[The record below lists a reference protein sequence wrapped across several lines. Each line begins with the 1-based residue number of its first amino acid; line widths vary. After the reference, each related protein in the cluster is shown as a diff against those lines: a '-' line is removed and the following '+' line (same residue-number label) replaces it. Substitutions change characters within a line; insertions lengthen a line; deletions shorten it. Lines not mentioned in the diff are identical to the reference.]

1 MNDLIDK
8 IIERPKGQKIAI
20 LAVAVLLLIGLYYT
34 LLYGPR
40 SEDIARLEEQ
50 VESAKNERL
59 TKQQKAANLPRLRKE
74 LTQLDIDLKRAV
86 AQLPDKKSMD
96 ELLRTVASKAQQA
109 GLDVILFRPR
119 AENMQD
125 FYAEIPID
133 ITVKG
138 NFYSAV
144 NFFDQVGRL
153 DRLININNIGFK
165 KPATVGD
172 TVMLET
178 TTVATAFRFL
188 SEAERK
194 KIAEEKAKAAQQK
207 K

>member
-1 MNDLIDK
+1 MNELIDR
-8 IIERPKGQKIAI
+8 IIERPKAQKIAI
-20 LAVAVLLLIGLYYT
+20 LAVVVVLLAGLFYT
-34 LLYGPR
+34 FFYGPG
-40 SEDIARLEEQ
+40 SDEIARLEEQ
-50 VESAKNERL
+50 VENAKNERL

-74 LTQLDIDLKRAV
+74 LAQLDIDLKRAV

-96 ELLRTVASKAQQA
+96 ELLRTIASKARQA
-109 GLDVILFRPR
+109 GLDVLLFRPR
-119 AENMQD
+119 AENMQE

-133 ITVKG
+133 ITIKG
-138 NFYSAV
+138 DFHSAV

-153 DRLININNIGFK
+153 DRLININNIGFR
-165 KPATVGD
+165 KPTTLGD
-172 TVMLET
+172 TVQLET

-194 KIAEEKAKAAQQK
+194 KVAEEKAKAAQQK